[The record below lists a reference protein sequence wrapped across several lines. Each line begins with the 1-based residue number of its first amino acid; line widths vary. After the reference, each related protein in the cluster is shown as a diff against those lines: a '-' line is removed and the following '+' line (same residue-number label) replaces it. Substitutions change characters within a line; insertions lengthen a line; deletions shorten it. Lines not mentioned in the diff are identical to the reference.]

1 MSTSTVRRRL
11 GWFGA
16 PVVVGGLVAASVS
29 LANGS
34 APASAPAQSKLAAT
48 SQSSKAIGTLYARTE
63 LYFGSNRPKGAP
75 VNSAQFHRFLDTT
88 ITPRFPDGL
97 TEVTGEG
104 QWLGKTGP
112 VEEKSFVVI
121 LLYPLDDKHASDRIE
136 QIRRSYKR
144 HFQQESVLRDDS
156 RDSVS
161 F

>member
-16 PVVVGGLVAASVS
+16 PVVVGGLVAVSVS
-29 LANGS
+29 LAGAS
-34 APASAPAQSKLAAT
+34 TPASDHSKLAST
-48 SQSSKAIGTLYARTE
+48 TGSSKAIGTLYARTE

-75 VNSAQFHRFLDTT
+75 VNSAQFHRFLDST

-97 TEVTGEG
+97 TELTGEG

-136 QIRRSYKR
+136 QIRRAYKR